1 MTATA
6 KVSTPAVAP
15 KRRFRITVS
24 QELILVLAILVI
36 SLSVSVLQPRFLE
49 QRNITDI
56 LNNSSYIAVAAL
68 GMALIIIS
76 GNIDIS
82 VGQQIAVLASLG
94 GLLSIGGAD
103 NLLAAV
109 GIAPGGPLTG
119 LLTYTLPIVA
129 GVAIGLVNG
138 FIVAYL
144 RVPAIVVTL
153 GMMSILKGGL
163 IFITGGDVIYNMP
176 NWFKFAQQ
184 RIEGVVPI
192 PVLIMIALT
201 IVMAL
206 WMRYSAGGRA
216 IYAVGG
222 NKEAARL
229 SGISERAVI
238 MRVFVINGVLI
249 GIASLMFATQY
260 NSIQTTTLNGLELLI
275 ITAAVVGGVS
285 ILGGTGTVIGATLG
299 AILVHVLPPAMVFA
313 NISAY
318 WVQAVQGGLILLTV
332 LADIVRRRR
341 QSFAGRI

>member
-15 KRRFRITVS
+15 KRRFRIAVS

-119 LLTYTLPIVA
+119 LLTYTLPILA

-163 IFITGGDVIYNMP
+163 IFITGGEVIYNMP
-176 NWFKFAQQ
+176 AWFKVAQQ
-184 RIEGVVPI
+184 RIDGVVPI

-201 IVMAL
+201 IIMAL

-299 AILVHVLPPAMVFA
+299 AILMHVLPPAMVFA